1 MDKVFRILR
10 TITVPPVFAVAFLL
24 TAYFMR
30 PDTFMS
36 VWQLLC
42 GLFFLG
48 ILPVMGYPLQRYI
61 PYFRDKGREGQRS
74 LAMIFSVSGYLLGL
88 ATAFAAHAPLALC
101 LIYLEYLLCGIAMLI
116 FNKVFHLRASGH
128 ACGIAG
134 PVSLL
139 YYFKMYVPAAI
150 GTLLIVP
157 VMVSS
162 VKTKRHTVQQLIGG
176 CLIAAVCLL
185 LIVSLL
191 YLL

>member
-1 MDKVFRILR
+1 MGKVFRVLR
-10 TITVPPVFAVAFLL
+10 IITVPPVFAIAFLF
-24 TAYFMR
+24 TVYFMQ
-30 PDTFMS
+30 PDVFVS
-36 VWQLLC
+36 VWQLLF
-42 GLFFLG
+42 GIFFLG
-48 ILPVMGYPLQRYI
+48 VLPILGYALQKYI

-74 LAMIFSVSGYLLGL
+74 LAMIFSASGYLLGL
-88 ATAFAAHAPLALC
+88 ATAFATNAPLALC

-162 VKTKRHTVQQLIGG
+162 VKTKRHTVQQFIGG

-185 LIVSLL
+185 LIVLLL